1 MAELNR
7 EKTDIETW
15 LAREHAYAE
24 ENKTQML
31 ASLKRQGEVNDAI
44 EALEWRWLEVQ
55 QKLEEAT
62 N

>member
-1 MAELNR
+1 MAALNR
-7 EKTDIETW
+7 EKTDLEIW
-15 LAREHAYAE
+15 LAREDAYAE
-24 ENKTQML
+24 ENKTKL
-31 ASLKRQGEVNDAI
+31 LELLKRQGEVSEAV